1 MNSTGK
7 WGANLAVVEKSAL
20 VHHSAA
26 EMFRLVYA
34 VADYQ
39 DFLPWCRSSR
49 MVSEDREGH
58 QICGEIVVARAG
70 VVQAFTTC
78 NRYVE
83 NESMQIDL
91 QEGPFTRLH
100 GLWEFTPLR
109 ENASKIAL
117 RLEFEFSGKLMTM
130 AFGAVFAHIANSM
143 VDSFCKRAEEV
154 YGGK

>member
-1 MNSTGK
+1 M
-7 WGANLAVVEKSAL
+7 AVVEKSAL

-26 EMFRLVYA
+26 DMFRLVYD
-34 VADYQ
+34 VEDYQ
-39 DFLPWCRSSR
+39 NFLPWCRSSR
-49 MVSEDREGH
+49 MVSEDRDGCR
-58 QICGEIVVARAG
+58 ICGEIEVARAG
-70 VVQAFTTC
+70 VVQSFTTC

-91 QEGPFTRLH
+91 QEGPFTHLH
-100 GLWEFTPLR
+100 GMWEFTPLR

-154 YGGK
+154 YGEK